1 MKLFG
6 VLAAALAVTVTGCSG
21 VNCDRTSVG
30 TAPLSDLRGLY
41 KGEPGG
47 LYPGGSNAVS
57 SSHLA
62 EGLTIARAI
71 RPLDPDGIAS
81 PDGRLV
87 FISIGMSNTT
97 QEFSAFTSLA
107 SADPA
112 RNRRLV
118 IVDGAQNGVPAN
130 QWAAPSC
137 PCWSRLNRRLQSADV
152 SPQQVVTAW
161 IKVANGEPT
170 QSFPR
175 HAQMLRDDMIA
186 IVKIA
191 KRRYPNLRLAYL
203 SSRIYAG
210 YTTTTLNPEPYAYES
225 AFAVRWVIEA
235 QLAGRLNFDRSQGP
249 VIAPWVAWGPY
260 LWADGTTPRSD
271 GLTWACGDLRSDG
284 THPSESGRLKV
295 ANLLLSFVKSD
306 ATARIW
312 FSR

>member
-6 VLAAALAVTVTGCSG
+6 ALASAFALAGCSG

-30 TAPLSDLRGLY
+30 TTPLSDLRGFY
-41 KGEPGG
+41 QGEPGG
-47 LYPGGSNAVS
+47 LYPGGSNAMP

-62 EGLTIARAI
+62 DGLTIARAI
-71 RPLDPDGIAS
+71 RPLDPDGIPS
-81 PDGRLV
+81 PNGRVV

-97 QEFSAFTSLA
+97 QEFSTFASLA
-107 SADPA
+107 GANPA

-118 IVDGAQNGVPAN
+118 IVDGAQDGVAAT
-130 QWAAPSC
+130 QWAEPSC
-137 PCWSRLNRRLQSADV
+137 PCWSRLNHRLADADV
-152 SPQQVVTAW
+152 TPQQVVTAW

-175 HAQMLRDDMIA
+175 HARILRDDMAA
-186 IVKIA
+186 IVRVA
-191 KRRYPNLRLAYL
+191 KQRYPNLRLAYV

-235 QLAGRLNFDRSQGP
+235 QLAGRLNFDPARGP
-249 VIAPWVAWGPY
+249 AIAPWVAWGPY
-260 LWADGTTPRSD
+260 LWSDGITPRGD

-295 ANLLLSFVKSD
+295 ANLLLSFLKSD
-306 ATARIW
+306 PTARIW
-312 FSR
+312 FGR